1 MSLYNIFVV
10 NTAPGCDTLV
20 TQQLSVTG
28 CTTYIV
34 RLSQNSNALGPF
46 DVYYGTSTFLSA
58 ATLYASAQ
66 TRTEMF
72 NGIVISFECVTPTP
86 TPTPTMTPT
95 PGASPSPTPTSSETP
110 TPTPTPSFTPTSS
123 ETPTPTPTSS
133 DTPTPTP
140 TFTSTPTNTPTY
152 TPSETPTETPTP
164 TTTETPTQTPTSSI
178 TPSETPTQTPTPSST
193 PTTFE
198 ITITTQDGF
207 DLISQGGD
215 PIILQQ
221 QISSYVVSSGETS
234 QPICID
240 PQSLTQ
246 TIYSPSSDWV
256 SANRFFSDSSFTTP
270 FNGNNYWYT
279 NSTDSLTGYWQIDTD
294 GFVVGYLWQPC

>member
-164 TTTETPTQTPTSSI
+164 TTTETPTQTPT
-178 TPSETPTQTPTPSST
+178 PSST

-198 ITITTQDGF
+198 ITIITQDGIE
-207 DLISQGGD
+207 LISQGGD
-215 PIILQQ
+215 QLIVQQ
-221 QISSYVVSSGETS
+221 
-234 QPICID
+234 
-240 PQSLTQ
+240 
-246 TIYSPSSDWV
+246 
-256 SANRFFSDSSFTTP
+256 
-270 FNGNNYWYT
+270 
-279 NSTDSLTGYWQIDTD
+279 
-294 GFVVGYLWQPC
+294 